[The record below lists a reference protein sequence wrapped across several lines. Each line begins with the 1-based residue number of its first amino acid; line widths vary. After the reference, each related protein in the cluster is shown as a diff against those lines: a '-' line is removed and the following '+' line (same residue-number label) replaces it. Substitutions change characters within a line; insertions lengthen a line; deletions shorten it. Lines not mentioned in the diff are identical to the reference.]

1 MILNWH
7 FENVPRNQ
15 FELFFSETKWMAQS
29 YFFKSVYVRM
39 RLKKERRYLLSVKKR
54 DYEVKSL
61 EDTDQHIRWYP

>member
-1 MILNWH
+1 
-7 FENVPRNQ
+7 
-15 FELFFSETKWMAQS
+15 MAQS